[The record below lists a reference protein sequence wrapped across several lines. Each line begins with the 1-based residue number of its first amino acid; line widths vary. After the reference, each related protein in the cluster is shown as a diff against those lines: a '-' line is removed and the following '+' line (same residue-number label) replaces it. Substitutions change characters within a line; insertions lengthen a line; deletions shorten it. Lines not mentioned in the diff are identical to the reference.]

1 MEYYS
6 TNLSTNPDL
15 SNLISNSNAEK
26 LKDNKEKI
34 IWLQQNNT
42 KIKKA
47 LSDSLRT
54 LSEIAQTF
62 PLHIWFTMYQENANI
77 FMKELSK
84 IYPPIRTL
92 ADKLKNV
99 QKTD

>member
-1 MEYYS
+1 
-6 TNLSTNPDL
+6 
-15 SNLISNSNAEK
+15 
-26 LKDNKEKI
+26 
-34 IWLQQNNT
+34 
-42 KIKKA
+42 
-47 LSDSLRT
+47 
-54 LSEIAQTF
+54 
-62 PLHIWFTMYQENANI
+62 MYQENANI